1 MIINGSGSEV
11 GSDKMAV
18 VTAIKNARENTTRHL
33 DISVTQDGS
42 GELKITLPAATAG
55 DVRVTGAATAT
66 VWLVNFDCRHLTEV
80 SAGENTGRMMK
91 NNHAVRDHKTIGT
104 TLEISLWPDQ
114 LASGGSSDG
123 PDGCAILVQSGTFG
137 PVIGAASLLLNGAS

>member
-11 GSDKMAV
+11 GSGKMAV

-66 VWLVNFDCRHLTEV
+66 V
-80 SAGENTGRMMK
+80 
-91 NNHAVRDHKTIGT
+91 
-104 TLEISLWPDQ
+104 
-114 LASGGSSDG
+114 
-123 PDGCAILVQSGTFG
+123 
-137 PVIGAASLLLNGAS
+137 